1 MHIEV
6 LGSSSS
12 GNCYIIHSEA
22 GNLIIECGI
31 PFRYT
36 EKALS
41 YDFSNVLGVLVTHEH
56 GDHCGYIKDYIRHFK
71 VFATRGTFEKCGFL
85 NHHNSN
91 VVDYMKTYNIGDYR
105 VLPFK
110 TIHDAEQPCGYA
122 IKLPTGDNMVFATD
136 TSQLNVNFG
145 NISYWLVECNYDIDI
160 LRSNVAKGVVNGIL
174 AQRIAKSH
182 LSLRKCI
189 DMFSVNNLSRTKIIL
204 LIHLSEKNSDRE
216 LFRREISRVTG
227 KSVFIAQK
235 GTLIE
240 LL

>member
-1 MHIEV
+1 
-6 LGSSSS
+6 
-12 GNCYIIHSEA
+12 
-22 GNLIIECGI
+22 
-31 PFRYT
+31 
-36 EKALS
+36 
-41 YDFSNVLGVLVTHEH
+41 
-56 GDHCGYIKDYIRHFK
+56 
-71 VFATRGTFEKCGFL
+71 
-85 NHHNSN
+85 
-91 VVDYMKTYNIGDYR
+91 
-105 VLPFK
+105 
-110 TIHDAEQPCGYA
+110 
-122 IKLPTGDNMVFATD
+122 MVFATD